1 MPDPA
6 GPDFA
11 LLIRQL
17 RRGDAP
23 WQRSFPPGHAVLPV
37 DFTTGIPI
45 PGAGN
50 SLALLQRAR
59 RLGYSDNRWGTARQI
74 MLAGGSVRP
83 GEPGTRIVIHPDR
96 IAGTASR
103 HPGRAAFRTILYN
116 VQQTRDLPLPRR
128 PTPPPPGY
136 AHEAVRALYDAT
148 RVPLV
153 HSATAPTAYYNL
165 QRDIV
170 VSPSANRFSTPTAYH
185 HALLHQVGA
194 AAGHPTRLA
203 LASTRAAHAPNA
215 SSVDLAREALRLEIQ
230 ALRTGE
236 RLALGSTPQ
245 FPDRFTEE
253 WIDPIPHN
261 PAGMRRAAQDAV
273 EASDYTLDT
282 ARDRLTA
289 VNDRFT
295 WPPPAPAPRPPP
307 RRAPDRGSERGGP
320 SR

>member
-1 MPDPA
+1 MADPS

-23 WQRSFPPGHAVLPV
+23 WQRSFPPGHAVIPV

-50 SLALLQRAR
+50 SLALLQRAH

-96 IAGTASR
+96 TDGPASR
-103 HPGRAAFRTILYN
+103 HPGRAALRSTLYN
-116 VQQTRDLPLPRR
+116 VHQTRNLQLPRR
-128 PTPPPPGY
+128 PAPPPPGY
-136 AHEAVRALYDAT
+136 AHEAVRALYDANH
-148 RVPLV
+148 LALF
-153 HSATAPTAYYNL
+153 HSATAPTAYYSL

-170 VSPSANRFSTPTAYH
+170 VSPSAKRFPTPTAYH
-185 HALLHQVGA
+185 HSLLHQVGA
-194 AAGHPTRLA
+194 AAGHPSRLA

-215 SSVDLAREALRLEIQ
+215 SSAALAREALRLEIQ

-245 FPDRFTEE
+245 LSGRFTQE
-253 WIDPIPHN
+253 WIHLIQHN
-261 PAGMRRAAQDAV
+261 SAEMRRTAQDAI
-273 EASDYTLDT
+273 EASDYILDT
-282 ARDRLTA
+282 ARERLIA
-289 VNDRFT
+289 VADRFT
-295 WPPPAPAPRPPP
+295 PRPPKPPSRPPP
-307 RRAPDRGSERGGP
+307 RGGPERNPERGGP
-320 SR
+320 TR